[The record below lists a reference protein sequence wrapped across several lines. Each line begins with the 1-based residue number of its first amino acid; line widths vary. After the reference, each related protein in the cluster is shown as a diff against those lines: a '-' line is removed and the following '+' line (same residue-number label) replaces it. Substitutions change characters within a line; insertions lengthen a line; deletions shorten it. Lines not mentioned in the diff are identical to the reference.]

1 MSGTS
6 LDGIDVALVKFNS
19 QSDIQ
24 LVASQTYAIED
35 DLRNELTLLLSDGA
49 HSFSFI
55 GDSTQRL
62 TLAYS
67 NAVNDFLKQQSLSP
81 KAITAIGCHG
91 QTVWHA
97 PDATTPFSIQLHNP
111 ALLAV
116 STGINVIDN
125 FRAKDL
131 ALGGQGAPLVP
142 PFHAALLMPYPN
154 DVAQRIIINIGGIA
168 NVTVLPASFASN
180 DLLDSDGFL
189 DNYETLA
196 SEIRTDITYKDI
208 VKTVKDKDDNETERL
223 ITILGGK
230 NSHVV
235 NNKTW

>member
-67 NAVNDFLKQQSLSP
+67 NAVNDFLKQQ
-81 KAITAIGCHG
+81 
-91 QTVWHA
+91 
-97 PDATTPFSIQLHNP
+97 
-111 ALLAV
+111 
-116 STGINVIDN
+116 
-125 FRAKDL
+125 
-131 ALGGQGAPLVP
+131 
-142 PFHAALLMPYPN
+142 
-154 DVAQRIIINIGGIA
+154 
-168 NVTVLPASFASN
+168 
-180 DLLDSDGFL
+180 
-189 DNYETLA
+189 
-196 SEIRTDITYKDI
+196 
-208 VKTVKDKDDNETERL
+208 
-223 ITILGGK
+223 
-230 NSHVV
+230 
-235 NNKTW
+235 